1 MRGGGGLVTET
12 NGGSAA
18 SFSFEDVILDPLP
31 PQSRNTP
38 YGRALLSL
46 ASFAGR
52 ALSATGLMLLI
63 ITGASNLG
71 ATLLALLLNRAAPGK
86 ALLAFLILGVS
97 WAFWLAL
104 GFLRWRLNKAGPGE
118 TVGENWGLVQGEDA
132 GFTSPPP
139 TSPGQAFNQ
148 RATREGDASPLPTS
162 PGHDTEGSPAGG
174 SARSTYSR
182 PPGSEPKPNS
192 MSRGGRADGTVSV
205 EAAERNARAQAEF
218 STRRSTPFP
227 RVEAAQRSIRVL
239 VGGPEQPAWVRF
251 DLRPL
256 VVTFVGVAVS
266 FPVVIVTATIT
277 MVALLVATAPF

>member
-1 MRGGGGLVTET
+1 MGGGGLVSAT
-12 NGGSAA
+12 NGGSST

-31 PQSRNTP
+31 PQNRNTP
-38 YGRALLSL
+38 YGRAMLSL

-63 ITGASNLG
+63 ITGAANLG
-71 ATLLALLLNRAAPGK
+71 ATLLALLLNRAAPGN
-86 ALLAFLILGVS
+86 AILAFAILGVS

-104 GFLRWRLNKAGPGE
+104 SFLRWRLNKAGPGE
-118 TVGENWGLVQGEDA
+118 TVGENWGLVRDED
-132 GFTSPPP
+132 GYSSSPP
-139 TSPGQAFNQ
+139 TESPGPAFDQ
-148 RATREGDASPLPTS
+148 RATREDDAAGGDDA
-162 PGHDTEGSPAGG
+162 EGSQDGGSTG
-174 SARSTYSR
+174 SARAH
-182 PPGSEPKPNS
+182 PLGSDPEQNS
-192 MSRGGRADGTVSV
+192 MSRGGRADGTISV

-218 STRRSTPFP
+218 SVRRTTPFP

-277 MVALLVATAPF
+277 MIALLVATAPF